1 MAKTSGKRFMKL
13 AGMTASIAGKAA
25 KNSLKHLSSDE
36 EKRLQARSELMQDVG
51 IQIAGTLGEMKGA
64 VMKVG
69 QIASQYKDVFPPEV
83 ATALEKL
90 QKDAPP
96 MPYLQIRSQ
105 VERELKAPIDEL
117 FANFAEVPFAAASIG
132 QVHKATLKSGQNVVV
147 KVQYPDVDE
156 NCDSDLKQVRMAL
169 KIAGVL
175 NMSRELQNQLFD
187 EIRNSLRDE
196 LDYIKEASNLRVFGA
211 FHASDTGLIIPKVI
225 GSHSSKRILTLT
237 EEMGETLAVA
247 ATWDN
252 EIKIKIAERLFHF
265 SAGQLFNLYRMHC
278 DPHPGNF
285 AFRADGSVIAY
296 DFGGIRSYS
305 DNEVQLFRRFA
316 KHAVSSDVTALE
328 QDLVALGIRRND
340 DTNIPGEF
348 YEQWLAIG
356 LQSLSIPPY
365 QQGPF
370 DFANSQVH
378 HQAIAQMRTSLKYF
392 SQFQPSATTMMLDRT
407 VSGQYW
413 NLVNLGV
420 EIDLAPL
427 VHQYLDSSKPKAVN
441 TYLPKSEQGK
451 TDNYDIQKSKSDLVE
466 TIKSEFNE
474 SNLEKSKADS

>member
-1 MAKTSGKRFMKL
+1 MKL

-25 KNSLKHLSSDE
+25 KNSLRHLSSDE

-51 IQIAGTLGEMKGA
+51 IQIAETLGEMKGA

-96 MPYLQIRSQ
+96 MPYAQIRAQ
-105 VERELKAPIDEL
+105 IERELKAPVDQL
-117 FANFAEVPFAAASIG
+117 FTVFEETPFAAASIG
-132 QVHKATLKSGQNVVV
+132 QVHKAILPSGQKVVV

-175 NMSRELQNQLFD
+175 NMSKQLQEQLFN
-187 EIRNSLRDE
+187 EIRQSLHDE
-196 LDYIKEASNLRVFGA
+196 LDYVKEAHNLQVFGA
-211 FHASDTGLIIPKVI
+211 FHAEDEGLIIPKVVN
-225 GSHSSKRILTLT
+225 SHSTRRILTLT
-237 EEMGETLAVA
+237 EEMGETLTVA

-252 EIKIKIAERLFHF
+252 EIKQKIAERLFHF
-265 SAGQLFNLYRMHC
+265 TAGQLFGLYRMHC

-285 AFRADGSVIAY
+285 AFRHDGSVVAY

-305 DNEVQLFRRFA
+305 HSEVQLFRHFA
-316 KHAVSSDVTALE
+316 QHAVKGDVTALE
-328 QDLVALGIRRND
+328 QDLIALDIRRED
-340 DTNIPGEF
+340 DKNVPGEF
-348 YEQWLAIG
+348 YEKWLAIG
-356 LQSLSIPPY
+356 MKPLSIAPY
-365 QQGPF
+365 QEGAF
-370 DFANSQVH
+370 DFGSSQVH
-378 HQAIAQMRTSLKYF
+378 HEAISQMRTSLKYF
-392 SQFQPSATTMMLDRT
+392 GQFQPSATTMMLDRT

-420 EIDLAPL
+420 EIDLSPL
-427 VHQYLDSSKPKAVN
+427 VAQYITN
-441 TYLPKSEQGK
+441 
-451 TDNYDIQKSKSDLVE
+451 
-466 TIKSEFNE
+466 
-474 SNLEKSKADS
+474 

>member
-25 KNSLKHLSSDE
+25 KNSFKHLSSDE

-51 IQIAGTLGEMKGA
+51 IQIAETLGEMKGA

-83 ATALEKL
+83 AEALEKL

-96 MPYLQIRSQ
+96 MPYSQIRSQ
-105 VERELKAPIDEL
+105 VERELKAPISEL
-117 FANFAEVPFAAASIG
+117 FADFAETPFAAASIG
-132 QVHKATLKSGQNVVV
+132 QVHKATLPSGQNVVV
-147 KVQYPDVDE
+147 KVQYPNVDE

-169 KIAGVL
+169 KVAGVL

-187 EIRNSLRDE
+187 EIRSSLYDE

-211 FHASDTGLIIPKVI
+211 FHASDTGLVIPKVI
-225 GSHSSKRILTLT
+225 GSHSSKRILTLS
-237 EEMGETLAVA
+237 EEMGESLATA

-252 EIKIKIAERLFHF
+252 DIKQKIAKRLFHF
-265 SAGQLFNLYRMHC
+265 SAGQLFGLYRMHC

-285 AFRADGSVIAY
+285 AFRPDGSVIAY

-305 DNEVQLFRRFA
+305 DHEVQLFRRFA
-316 KHAVSSDVTALE
+316 QHAVRSDVTALE
-328 QDLVALGIRRND
+328 QDLIALGIRRDD
-340 DTNIPGEF
+340 DTDIPGEF
-348 YEQWLAIG
+348 YKQWLAIG
-356 LQSLSIPPY
+356 LKPLSIAPY
-365 QQGPF
+365 HEGDF
-370 DFANSQVH
+370 DFASSQVH
-378 HQAIAQMRTSLKYF
+378 HEAITQMRTSLKYF
-392 SQFQPSATTMMLDRT
+392 NQFQPSATTMMLDRT

-420 EIDLAPL
+420 EIDLSPL
-427 VHQYLDSSKPKAVN
+427 VDEYLEVTTAESSAANLTKAESVAPISPQL
-441 TYLPKSEQGK
+441 T
-451 TDNYDIQKSKSDLVE
+451 E
-466 TIKSEFNE
+466 TP
-474 SNLEKSKADS
+474 DQ

>member
-25 KNSLKHLSSDE
+25 KNSFKHLSSDE

-51 IQIAGTLGEMKGA
+51 IQIAETLGEMKGA

-96 MPYLQIRSQ
+96 MPYTQIRAQ
-105 VERELKAPIDEL
+105 IERELKAPVAEL
-117 FANFAEVPFAAASIG
+117 FSEFEETPFAAASIG
-132 QVHKATLKSGQNVVV
+132 QVHKATLKSGQRVVV
-147 KVQYPDVDE
+147 KVQYPNVDE

-175 NMSRELQNQLFD
+175 NMSKQLQEQLFH
-187 EIRNSLRDE
+187 EIRQSLHDE
-196 LDYIKEASNLRVFGA
+196 LDYIKEAHNLRVFGA
-211 FHASDTGLIIPKVI
+211 FHAEDTGIIIPKVI
-225 GSHSSKRILTLT
+225 SSHSTKRILTLT
-237 EEMGETLAVA
+237 EEMGETLSVA

-252 EIKIKIAERLFHF
+252 DIKQKIAKRLFHF
-265 SAGQLFNLYRMHC
+265 TAGQLFELYRMHC

-285 AFRADGSVIAY
+285 AFREDGSVIAY

-305 DNEVQLFRRFA
+305 DSEVQLFKRFA
-316 KHAVSSDVTALE
+316 QHAIKGDVTALE
-328 QDLVALGIRRND
+328 QDLIALDIRRD
-340 DTNIPGEF
+340 DDKHIPGEF
-348 YEQWLAIG
+348 YETWLSIG
-356 LQSLSIPPY
+356 LKPLSISPY
-365 QQGPF
+365 HKGAF
-370 DFANSQVH
+370 DFGNSQVH
-378 HQAIAQMRTSLKYF
+378 HEVITQMRTSLKYF
-392 SQFQPSATTMMLDRT
+392 GQFQPSAMTMMLDRT

-420 EIDLAPL
+420 IIDLSPL
-427 VHQYLDSSKPKAVN
+427 VDDY
-441 TYLPKSEQGK
+441 
-451 TDNYDIQKSKSDLVE
+451 
-466 TIKSEFNE
+466 IK
-474 SNLEKSKADS
+474 L

>member
-1 MAKTSGKRFMKL
+1 MAQSSGKRFMKL

-36 EKRLQARSELMQDVG
+36 EKRLQARSDMMQDVG
-51 IQIAGTLGEMKGA
+51 LQIAETLGEMKGA

-96 MPYLQIRSQ
+96 MPYTQIKAQ
-105 VERELKAPIDEL
+105 VERELKGNITEL
-117 FANFAEVPFAAASIG
+117 FAKFEETPFAAASIG
-132 QVHKATLKSGQNVVV
+132 QVHKAVLPSGQHVVV
-147 KVQYPDVDE
+147 KVQYPDVDK

-175 NMSRELQNQLFD
+175 NMSRALQEQLFA
-187 EIRNSLRDE
+187 EIRQSLHDE
-196 LDYIKEASNLRVFGA
+196 LDYTKEAHNLRIFGG
-211 FHASDTGLIIPKVI
+211 FHSRDDGIIIPRVI
-225 GSHSSKRILTLT
+225 SSHSSKRILTLT
-237 EEMGETLAVA
+237 EETGETLAVA

-252 EIKIKIAERLFHF
+252 DIKQKIATHLFHF
-265 SAGQLFNLYRMHC
+265 TAGQLFGLYRMHC

-305 DNEVQLFRRFA
+305 DSEVQLFRRFA
-316 KHAVSSDVTALE
+316 QHAIKGDVTALE
-328 QDLVALGIRRND
+328 QDLIALEVRRD
-340 DTNIPGEF
+340 DNSLVPGEF
-348 YEQWLAIG
+348 YQQWLAIG
-356 LQSLSIPPY
+356 LKPLSIPPY
-365 QQGPF
+365 QKGEF
-370 DFANSQVH
+370 DFASSHVH
-378 HQAIAQMRTSLKYF
+378 HDVIAQMRTSLKYF
-392 SQFQPSATTMMLDRT
+392 GQFQPSATTMMLDRT

-420 EIDLAPL
+420 KIDLSPL
-427 VHQYLDSSKPKAVN
+427 VYEYV
-441 TYLPKSEQGK
+441 
-451 TDNYDIQKSKSDLVE
+451 
-466 TIKSEFNE
+466 
-474 SNLEKSKADS
+474 

>member
-1 MAKTSGKRFMKL
+1 MAKSSGKRFMKL

-51 IQIAGTLGEMKGA
+51 VQIAQTLGEMKGA

-96 MPYLQIRSQ
+96 MPYSQIKAQ
-105 VERELKAPIDEL
+105 VERELKAPIKDL
-117 FANFAEVPFAAASIG
+117 FIDFEQQPFAAASIG
-132 QVHKATLKSGQNVVV
+132 QVHKATLPSGQKVVV

-175 NMSRELQNQLFD
+175 NMSRELQDKLFN
-187 EIRNSLRDE
+187 EIRQSLHDE
-196 LDYIKEASNLRVFGA
+196 LDYTKEAHNLQVFGA
-211 FHASDTGLIIPKVI
+211 FHANDEGLIIPKVI
-225 GSHSSKRILTLT
+225 DSHSARRVLTLT
-237 EEMGETLAVA
+237 EEMGESLSVA

-252 EIKIKIAERLFHF
+252 NIKQKIATRLFHF
-265 SAGQLFNLYRMHC
+265 SAGQLFGLYRMHC

-285 AFRADGSVIAY
+285 AFREDGSVIAY

-305 DNEVQLFRRFA
+305 DSEVKLFRRFA
-316 KHAVSSDVTALE
+316 QHAVSSDVTALE
-328 QDLVALGIRRND
+328 QDLIALGVRRD
-340 DTNIPGEF
+340 DEKDVPGEF
-348 YEQWLAIG
+348 YQTWLSIG
-356 LQSLSIPPY
+356 LKPLSIPPY
-365 QQGPF
+365 QEGPF
-370 DFANSQVH
+370 DFAHSQVH
-378 HQAIAQMRTSLKYF
+378 HEAITQMRSSLKYF
-392 SQFQPSATTMMLDRT
+392 GQFQPSATTMMLDRT

-420 EIDLAPL
+420 EIDLSSL
-427 VHQYLDSSKPKAVN
+427 VVEYLDNP
-441 TYLPKSEQGK
+441 
-451 TDNYDIQKSKSDLVE
+451 
-466 TIKSEFNE
+466 
-474 SNLEKSKADS
+474 

>member
-1 MAKTSGKRFMKL
+1 MAKSSGKRFMKL

-25 KNSLKHLSSDE
+25 KNSLRHLSSDE

-51 IQIAGTLGEMKGA
+51 IQIAETLGEMKGA

-96 MPYLQIRSQ
+96 MPYAQIRAQ
-105 VERELKAPIDEL
+105 IERELKAPVDQL
-117 FANFAEVPFAAASIG
+117 FTMFEETPFAAASIG
-132 QVHKATLKSGQNVVV
+132 QVHKAILPSGQKVVV

-175 NMSRELQNQLFD
+175 NMSKQLQEQLFN
-187 EIRNSLRDE
+187 EIRQSLHDE
-196 LDYIKEASNLRVFGA
+196 LDYVKEAHNLQVFGA
-211 FHASDTGLIIPKVI
+211 FHAEDEGLIIPKVVN
-225 GSHSSKRILTLT
+225 SHSTRRILTLT
-237 EEMGETLAVA
+237 EEMGETLTVA

-252 EIKIKIAERLFHF
+252 EIKQKIAERLFHF
-265 SAGQLFNLYRMHC
+265 TAGQLFGLYRMHC

-285 AFRADGSVIAY
+285 AFRHDGSVVAY

-305 DNEVQLFRRFA
+305 HSEVQLFRRFA
-316 KHAVSSDVTALE
+316 QHAVKGDVTALE
-328 QDLVALGIRRND
+328 QDLIALDIRRED
-340 DTNIPGEF
+340 DKNVPGEF
-348 YEQWLAIG
+348 YEKWLAIG
-356 LQSLSIPPY
+356 MKPLSIAPY
-365 QQGPF
+365 QEGAF
-370 DFANSQVH
+370 DFGSSQVH
-378 HQAIAQMRTSLKYF
+378 HEAISQMRTSLKYF
-392 SQFQPSATTMMLDRT
+392 GQFQPSATTMMLDRT

-420 EIDLAPL
+420 EIDLSPL
-427 VHQYLDSSKPKAVN
+427 VAQYITN
-441 TYLPKSEQGK
+441 
-451 TDNYDIQKSKSDLVE
+451 
-466 TIKSEFNE
+466 
-474 SNLEKSKADS
+474 

>member
-1 MAKTSGKRFMKL
+1 MAKSSGKRFMKL

-51 IQIAGTLGEMKGA
+51 VQIAETLGEMKGA

-96 MPYLQIRSQ
+96 MPYVQIRTQ
-105 VERELKAPIDEL
+105 VERELKASISEL
-117 FANFAEVPFAAASIG
+117 FAEFEEVPFAAASIG
-132 QVHKATLKSGQNVVV
+132 QVHKATLPSGQKVVV

-175 NMSRELQNQLFD
+175 NMSRDLQNQLFN
-187 EIRNSLRDE
+187 EIRQSLHDE
-196 LDYIKEASNLRVFGA
+196 LDYTKEAHNLRVFGA
-211 FHASDTGLIIPKVI
+211 FHAEDNGLIIPKVI

-237 EEMGETLAVA
+237 EEMGETLTVA

-252 EIKIKIAERLFHF
+252 DVKQKIAERLFHF
-265 SAGQLFNLYRMHC
+265 TAGQLFGLYRMHC

-285 AFRADGSVIAY
+285 AFRTDGSVVAY

-305 DNEVQLFRRFA
+305 DSEVQLFRRFA
-316 KHAVSSDVTALE
+316 KHAIKGDVTALE
-328 QDLVALGIRRND
+328 QDLIALGIRRND

-348 YEQWLAIG
+348 YQQWLAIG
-356 LQSLSIPPY
+356 LKPLSITPH
-365 QQGPF
+365 QDGHF
-370 DFANSQVH
+370 DFSSSQVH
-378 HQAIAQMRTSLKYF
+378 HEVIAQMRTSLKYF
-392 SQFQPSATTMMLDRT
+392 AQFQPSATTMMLDRT

-420 EIDLAPL
+420 EVDL
-427 VHQYLDSSKPKAVN
+427 SSLTN
-441 TYLPKSEQGK
+441 EY
-451 TDNYDIQKSKSDLVE
+451 IE
-466 TIKSEFNE
+466 T
-474 SNLEKSKADS
+474 

>member
-1 MAKTSGKRFMKL
+1 MKL

-51 IQIAGTLGEMKGA
+51 IQIAETLGEMKGA

-96 MPYLQIRSQ
+96 MPYAQIRKQ
-105 VERELKAPIDEL
+105 VESELKAPMTEL
-117 FANFAEVPFAAASIG
+117 FSTFEETPFAAASIG
-132 QVHKATLKSGQNVVV
+132 QVHKATLPSGQEVVV
-147 KVQYPDVDE
+147 KVQYPDVDK

-175 NMSRELQNQLFD
+175 NMSRELQEQLFN
-187 EIRNSLRDE
+187 EIRQSLHDE
-196 LDYIKEASNLRVFGA
+196 LDYYKEAQNLRVFGA
-211 FHASDTGLIIPKVI
+211 FHADDEGIIIPKVI
-225 GSHSSKRILTLT
+225 SSHSSKRVLTLT
-237 EEMGETLAVA
+237 AEMGESLSTA

-252 EIKIKIAERLFHF
+252 DIKQKIARHLFHF
-265 SAGQLFNLYRMHC
+265 SAGQLFGLYRMHC

-285 AFRADGSVIAY
+285 AFRADGSLVAY

-305 DNEVQLFRRFA
+305 DSEVKLFRRFA
-316 KHAVSSDVTALE
+316 KHAVNSDVTALE
-328 QDLVALGIRRND
+328 QDLVALGVRRED
-340 DTNIPGEF
+340 DTDVPGEF
-348 YEQWLAIG
+348 YQSWLNIG
-356 LQSLSIPPY
+356 LKPLSIPPY
-365 QQGPF
+365 QEGAF
-370 DFANSQVH
+370 NFADSQVH
-378 HQAIAQMRTSLKYF
+378 HEAITQMRTSLKYF
-392 SQFQPSATTMMLDRT
+392 GQFQPSATTMMLDRT

-420 EIDLAPL
+420 EIDLSSL
-427 VHQYLDSSKPKAVN
+427 VVEYLDKP
-441 TYLPKSEQGK
+441 TH
-451 TDNYDIQKSKSDLVE
+451 
-466 TIKSEFNE
+466 
-474 SNLEKSKADS
+474 

>member
-1 MAKTSGKRFMKL
+1 MKL
-13 AGMTASIAGKAA
+13 ASMTASIAGKAA

-51 IQIAGTLGEMKGA
+51 IQIAETLGEMKGA

-96 MPYLQIRSQ
+96 MPYGQIRAQ
-105 VERELKAPIDEL
+105 VERELKAPIHEL
-117 FANFAEVPFAAASIG
+117 FTEFEEIPFAAASIG
-132 QVHKATLKSGQNVVV
+132 QVHKAILVSGQKVVV

-175 NMSRELQNQLFD
+175 NMSRKLQEQLFN
-187 EIRNSLRDE
+187 EIRQSLHDE
-196 LDYIKEASNLRVFGA
+196 LDYTKEAHNLRIFGA
-211 FHASDTGLIIPKVI
+211 FHADDNGLIIPKVI
-225 GSHSSKRILTLT
+225 SSHSSRRVLTLT
-237 EEMGETLAVA
+237 EEMGETLTVA

-252 EIKIKIAERLFHF
+252 AIKQKIAQRLFHF
-265 SAGQLFNLYRMHC
+265 SAGQLFGLYRMHC

-285 AFRADGSVIAY
+285 AFRTDGSVVAY

-305 DNEVQLFRRFA
+305 DSEVQLFRRFA
-316 KHAVSSDVTALE
+316 QHAIRGDVTALE
-328 QDLVALGIRRND
+328 QDLVALDVRRD
-340 DTNIPGEF
+340 MDTDIPGEF
-348 YEQWLAIG
+348 YQKWLAIG
-356 LQSLSIPPY
+356 LKPLSIPPY
-365 QQGPF
+365 QEGAF
-370 DFANSQVH
+370 NFAKSQVH
-378 HQAIAQMRTSLKYF
+378 HEAITQMRTSLKYF
-392 SQFQPSATTMMLDRT
+392 GQFQPSATTMMLDRT

-420 EIDLAPL
+420 EIDLSAL
-427 VHQYLDSSKPKAVN
+427 VAEYIEIPPHS
-441 TYLPKSEQGK
+441 
-451 TDNYDIQKSKSDLVE
+451 
-466 TIKSEFNE
+466 
-474 SNLEKSKADS
+474 

>member
-1 MAKTSGKRFMKL
+1 MAKSSGKRFMKL

-36 EKRLQARSELMQDVG
+36 EKRLQARSALMQDVG
-51 IQIAGTLGEMKGA
+51 VQIAETLGEMKGA

-96 MPYLQIRSQ
+96 MQYVQIRMQ

-117 FANFAEVPFAAASIG
+117 FAEFEETPFAAASIG
-132 QVHKATLKSGQNVVV
+132 QVHRATLPSGQKVVV

-175 NMSRELQNQLFD
+175 NMSRDLQDQLFN
-187 EIRNSLRDE
+187 EIRQSLYDE
-196 LDYIKEASNLRVFGA
+196 LDYTKEAHNLRVFGA
-211 FHASDTGLIIPKVI
+211 FHAEDEGIIIPKVI

-237 EEMGETLAVA
+237 EELGETLTEA
-247 ATWDN
+247 ASWDN
-252 EIKIKIAERLFHF
+252 DIKQKIAVRLFHF
-265 SAGQLFNLYRMHC
+265 TAGQLFGLYRMHC

-285 AFRADGSVIAY
+285 AFRADGSVVAY

-316 KHAVSSDVTALE
+316 RHAIKGDVTALE
-328 QDLVALGIRRND
+328 QDLIALGIRRTD
-340 DTNIPGEF
+340 DTDIPGEF
-348 YEQWLAIG
+348 YQEWLAIG
-356 LQSLSIPPY
+356 LKPLSIVPY
-365 QQGPF
+365 QVGAF
-370 DFANSQVH
+370 DFSSSQVH
-378 HQAIAQMRTSLKYF
+378 HEVITQMRTSLKYF
-392 SQFQPSATTMMLDRT
+392 GQFQPSATTMMLDRT

-420 EIDLAPL
+420 EIDLSPL
-427 VHQYLDSSKPKAVN
+427 VDEYIEL
-441 TYLPKSEQGK
+441 
-451 TDNYDIQKSKSDLVE
+451 
-466 TIKSEFNE
+466 
-474 SNLEKSKADS
+474 